1 MKRLTWIFVLF
12 FAFTG
17 LGTLAASAQ
26 QGYGYRSA
34 PRYYAGFYAVG
45 PMPRYYYS
53 GYAYRPGY
61 YGPGYYRHERMERRR
76 FIMHQRRER
85 QRFYR
90 HERRERFERR
100 HGRW

>member
-1 MKRLTWIFVLF
+1 MKRLTWLFVLF

-26 QGYGYRSA
+26 AAYGYRPA
-34 PRYYAGFYAVG
+34 PRYYMGYRAGYRPAGFYRA
-45 PMPRYYYS
+45 RY
-53 GYAYRPGY
+53 G
-61 YGPGYYRHERMERRR
+61 RHERWERRR

-85 QRFYR
+85 ARFYR
-90 HERRERFERR
+90 HERWEHR